1 MRKTV
6 TLIAPLAG
14 MLALMACSG
23 SSGSASAIP
32 PWDPSTLAGEERAA
46 FDAIAP
52 QLSEVVNGALGN
64 SVTGG
69 SSVLGG
75 VIGGVTGT
83 PTTMSGGVTGT
94 PTTTSGGVSGTPT
107 TTFGGVSGTPTT
119 TTVRTASTST
129 TVRTPSTPT
138 TTVRTP
144 STPTTTTTT
153 VPEITP
159 SQQDCVATGVVKM
172 IGAKQVLELSKAGP
186 RTMSAA
192 AAATTADV
200 VLKCIDVQKLFAA
213 EFASDGTISA
223 KSANCL
229 ATKIDLTTVRSFLV
243 AVFRGADG
251 GAIALRLMDP
261 VLAGAATCLTA
272 EELAKQDG

>member
-6 TLIAPLAG
+6 TLIAPLAS
-14 MLALMACSG
+14 MFALMACSG
-23 SSGSASAIP
+23 SSGSASAVP

-52 QLSEVVNGALGN
+52 QLSAVVSGALGN

-69 SSVLGG
+69 SSVIGG
-75 VIGGVTGT
+75 VIGGVTGSPTTTSGGGTGT
-83 PTTMSGGVTGT
+83 PTTTSGGVTGT
-94 PTTTSGGVSGTPT
+94 PTTTSGGVSGTA
-107 TTFGGVSGTPTT
+107 TT
-119 TTVRTASTST
+119 TTVRTA
-129 TVRTPSTPT
+129 STPT

-144 STPTTTTTT
+144 STPTTTA

-229 ATKIDLTTVRSFLV
+229 AKKIDLTTVRSFLI
-243 AVFRGADG
+243 AVFSGADG
-251 GAIALRLMDP
+251 GAIALSLMDP

>member
-6 TLIAPLAG
+6 TLIALLASTS
-14 MLALMACSG
+14 ALMACSG
-23 SSGSASAIP
+23 SSGSANAVP

-75 VIGGVTGT
+75 VL
-83 PTTMSGGVTGT
+83 GGVTGT
-94 PTTTSGGVSGTPT
+94 PTTTSGGVTGT
-107 TTFGGVSGTPTT
+107 
-119 TTVRTASTST
+119 
-129 TVRTPSTPT
+129 T

-144 STPTTTTTT
+144 STPTTTA

-186 RTMSAA
+186 RTMSAT

-229 ATKIDLTTVRSFLV
+229 AKKIDLTTVRSFLV

-251 GAIALRLMDP
+251 GAIALSLMDP

>member
-6 TLIAPLAG
+6 TLIALLAS
-14 MLALMACSG
+14 MSTLMACSG
-23 SSGSASAIP
+23 SSGSASAVP

-52 QLSEVVNGALGN
+52 QLSAVVSGALGN

-69 SSVLGG
+69 SSVIGG
-75 VIGGVTGT
+75 VIGGVTGGVTGT
-83 PTTMSGGVTGT
+83 PTTTSGGVTGT
-94 PTTTSGGVSGTPT
+94 PTTTSGGVSGTA
-107 TTFGGVSGTPTT
+107 TT
-119 TTVRTASTST
+119 TTVRTAST
-129 TVRTPSTPT
+129 PT
-138 TTVRTP
+138 TTVRTA
-144 STPTTTTTT
+144 STPTTTA

-229 ATKIDLTTVRSFLV
+229 AKKIDLTTVRSFLI
-243 AVFRGADG
+243 AVFSGADG
-251 GAIALRLMDP
+251 GAIALSLMDP

>member
-6 TLIAPLAG
+6 TLIAPLAS
-14 MLALMACSG
+14 MFALMACSG
-23 SSGSASAIP
+23 SSGSASAVP

-52 QLSEVVNGALGN
+52 QLSEVVKGALGN

-75 VIGGVTGT
+75 VIGGVTGGVT
-83 PTTMSGGVTGT
+83 GSPTTTSGGGTGT
-94 PTTTSGGVSGTPT
+94 PTTTSGGVSGTA
-107 TTFGGVSGTPTT
+107 TT
-119 TTVRTASTST
+119 TTVRTA
-129 TVRTPSTPT
+129 STPT

-144 STPTTTTTT
+144 STPTTTA

-229 ATKIDLTTVRSFLV
+229 AKKIDLTTVRSFLI
-243 AVFRGADG
+243 AVFSGADG
-251 GAIALRLMDP
+251 GAIALSLMDP